1 MKRGVIKAIIVAFCV
16 CVGMLYG
23 ESNQMN
29 VYGLILAG
37 GVGERLW
44 PLSRIDH
51 PKQFLSIGSLHTF
64 LEQSVERLRGV
75 IPPENMKVVTSHM
88 HAAQV
93 RATSSVKEMIIE
105 PASRN
110 TGPAVLLSCLEL
122 YEKDSNG
129 IVAFVP
135 ADPYIPESDYAC
147 FRVYLQQAILFA
159 QEHQDRIILFG
170 VKPTYPATGYG
181 YIEYNQGERNNQFF
195 FVNRFHEKPSLPLAK
210 NYVQQ
215 PDMLWNIGMFIG
227 SVKAFIEEFKAVAP
241 DLYAEVVAFR
251 SGAQSYEEVT
261 SISVDCAVME
271 RSNNVWVLPVDF
283 SWCDVGNV
291 EIFLSIKEEAAGG
304 PCNVVSVESNNN
316 LVDVPHKL
324 VALVG
329 VDDLC
334 VVETADALLITKRQD
349 VEKVRDI
356 VQQLKK
362 SPQRNEYL

>member
-1 MKRGVIKAIIVAFCV
+1 MRRRVMSATIVIFCV
-16 CVGMLYG
+16 YVGMLYG
-23 ESNQMN
+23 ESSQMN
-29 VYGLILAG
+29 VHGLILAG

-51 PKQFLSIGSLHTF
+51 PKQFLSVGSLHTL
-64 LEQSVERLRGV
+64 LEQSIERLRGV

-88 HAAQV
+88 HAAKV
-93 RATSSVKEMIIE
+93 RETSSVKEMIIE

-122 YEKDSNG
+122 HEKDPNA
-129 IVAFVP
+129 IAVFVP

-147 FRVYLQQAILFA
+147 FRKYLHQAILFS

-170 VKPTYPATGYG
+170 VKPTHPATGYG
-181 YIEYNQGERNNQFF
+181 YIEYNQGGRHNQFF
-195 FVNRFHEKPSLPLAK
+195 PVTRFHEKPSLPLAK

-215 PDMLWNIGMFIG
+215 PDMLWNICMFIG
-227 SVKAFIEEFKAVAP
+227 PVATFINEFKAVAP
-241 DLYAEVVAFR
+241 DLYAEVIAFR
-251 SGAQSYEEVT
+251 AGTQSYAEVT
-261 SISVDCAVME
+261 SISIDCAVME

-291 EIFLSIKEEAAGG
+291 ETFLSIKEKATGA
-304 PCNVVSVESNNN
+304 PSNVISVESNNN
-316 LVDVPHKL
+316 LIEVPHKL

-334 VVETADALLITKRQD
+334 VVETPDALLITKRQHA
-349 VEKVRDI
+349 EKVRII

-362 SPQRNEYL
+362 TEQIEYL

>member
-1 MKRGVIKAIIVAFCV
+1 MKREVINATIVIFSV
-16 CVGMLYG
+16 CVGILYG

-29 VYGLILAG
+29 VHGLILAG

-51 PKQFLSIGSLHTF
+51 PKQFLSIGSMHTL

-75 IPPENMKVVTSHM
+75 IPSENMKVVTSHM
-88 HAAQV
+88 HAAKV
-93 RATSSVKEMIIE
+93 RATCSVKEMIIE

-122 YEKDSNG
+122 YEKDPNA
-129 IVAFVP
+129 IAVFVP

-181 YIEYNQGERNNQFF
+181 YIEYNQGERHNQFF
-195 FVNRFHEKPSLPLAK
+195 SVTRFHEKPSLPLAK
-210 NYVQQ
+210 NYIQQ
-215 PDMLWNIGMFIG
+215 PDMLWNICMFIG
-227 SVKAFIEEFKAVAP
+227 SVATFIDEFKAVAP
-241 DLYAEVVAFR
+241 DLYAEIVAFR
-251 SGAQSYEEVT
+251 SGAQPYEEIT
-261 SISVDCAVME
+261 SISIDCAVME

-291 EIFLSIKEEAAGG
+291 ETFLSIKEEATGA
-304 PCNVVSVESNNN
+304 PCNVISVESNNN
-316 LVDVPHKL
+316 LIEVPDKL

-329 VDDLC
+329 VDNLC
-334 VVETADALLITKRQD
+334 VVETSDALLIIKRSD
-349 VEKVRDI
+349 AEKVRDI
-356 VQQLKK
+356 VQQLKQAK
-362 SPQRNEYL
+362 QKEYL